1 MKRAHAARLREL
13 IIKASTSLSDT
24 DALEAVELFPKW
36 SATESYEVGDRVRHE
51 STLFKCLT
59 AHQSQDS
66 WPPDVSPSLWVRID
80 DPSIE
85 WPEWVQPTGASDAY
99 AKGAKVSH
107 NDKHWISDVD
117 NNVWEPGAVGTE
129 TLWHEA

>member
-1 MKRAHAARLREL
+1 MKRAHAFRLREL

-36 SATESYEVGDRVRHE
+36 SATLTYDVGDRVRFGD
-51 STLFKCLT
+51 TLYKCLT

-66 WPPDVSPSLWVRID
+66 WSPDVSPSLWVRVD
-80 DPSIE
+80 DPSVE
-85 WPEWVQPTGASDAY
+85 FPEWIQPTGATDAY

-107 NDKHWISDVD
+107 NGKHWISNVD
-117 NNVWEPGAVGTE
+117 GNVWEPPTMWSEV
-129 TLWHEA
+129 

>member
-1 MKRAHAARLREL
+1 MKRAHAVRLREL

-36 SATESYEVGDRVRHE
+36 SATLTYDVGDRVRFGN
-51 STLFKCLT
+51 TLYKCLT

-66 WPPDVSPSLWVRID
+66 WTPDVSPSLWVRVD
-80 DPSIE
+80 DPSVE
-85 WPEWVQPTGASDAY
+85 FPEWIQPTGATDAY

-107 NDKHWISDVD
+107 NGKHWISDVD
-117 NNVWEPGAVGTE
+117 GNVWEPPTMWSEV
-129 TLWHEA
+129 